1 MVSSNPKVAILGLGV
16 GITGHLPAFRS
27 SGFDVVA
34 LGATDREKVDKLAQE
49 NNVPGA
55 YVESQYDELLK
66 IPGLDVV
73 VVASPPMTHV
83 DLTLRALD
91 AGKHVLIEKPF
102 APNAAEGEKMRAA
115 AAKSD
120 RTTMTAEAYRF
131 APSHAYVKELV
142 DQGYI
147 GDLKMMTMTM
157 LQGPKVRPEPAQPRT
172 YWRMSNQT
180 GGGFSQGPLSTL
192 FDSVIDWFGNVAT
205 IRGKVYPTFPA
216 GTKQPDGSPADADDA
231 LTANFELANGA
242 WGSVTTAYIPFGPGA
257 IFDLM
262 GSEGTIRLTQA
273 GLLPLG
279 TDAVSGGRFDDGDEV
294 RQLEIPDRLREKVS
308 EASPKIEVYHAY
320 QAVVR
325 KFAEGMASGTS
336 PAPSFED
343 AQHLQRITDALKES
357 SAAGGTVSI

>member
-16 GITGHLPAFRS
+16 GITGHLPAFRAN
-27 SGFDVVA
+27 GFEVVA
-34 LGATDREKVDKLAQE
+34 LGATDREKVDNLAKE
-49 NNVPGA
+49 HNVPGA
-55 YVESQYDELLK
+55 YVASEYDELLK

-83 DLTLRALD
+83 DLTLRALE

-115 AAKSD
+115 AATSGK
-120 RTTMTAEAYRF
+120 TTMTAEAYRF
-131 APSHAYVKELV
+131 APSHAYVKELI
-142 DQGYI
+142 DQGYV
-147 GDLKMMTMTM
+147 GNLKMMVITM

-172 YWRMSNQT
+172 YWRSSNQT
-180 GGGFSQGPLSTL
+180 GGGFSQGPLSTI
-192 FDSVIDWFGNVAT
+192 FDSVIDWFGNVST
-205 IRGKVYPTFPA
+205 IRGQVYPVFPA

-231 LTANFELANGA
+231 LTANFELANGG
-242 WGSVTTAYIPFGPGA
+242 WGSVTTAYIPFGQGA
-257 IFDLM
+257 IFDIM

-279 TDAVSGGRFDDGDEV
+279 TDAVFGGRFDDGDQV
-294 RQLEIPDRLREKVS
+294 GKLEIPDRLREKVTD
-308 EASPKIEVYHAY
+308 ASPKMEVYHAY

-325 KFAEGMASGTS
+325 KFAEGMSSGTS

-357 SAAGGTVSI
+357 STAGGTISI